1 MAFSNYWFHS
11 NMWSTEFPMGF
22 NSRLER
28 NCQRWNHRWCS
39 NHLPDPKY
47 RCCLWMV
54 PQFLDKPWWH
64 PGWILVI
71 HLVSW
76 LALDEFTIFFGPL
89 SDVFWAEETVRQLR
103 WHPFLRPIAVGSWL
117 TRWISPASPTWRC
130 YRHRLG
136 WDIGLRWITSI

>member
-1 MAFSNYWFHS
+1 MVFSGFLMAFSNYWFHS
-11 NMWSTEFPMGF
+11 NMWSTEFPMGI

-28 NCQRWNHRWCS
+28 KCQRWNHRWCS

-76 LALDEFTIFFGPL
+76 WAKWWIYHILFGPL
-89 SDVFWAEETVRQLR
+89 SDVFWAEETVRQMR
-103 WHPFLRPIAVGSWL
+103 WHPFLHPSTQWGHG
-117 TRWISPASPTWRC
+117 SPAEFLRRA
-130 YRHRLG
+130 RHGDATGTG
-136 WDIGLRWITSI
+136 WVGI